1 MVARMYRLQRLAW
14 EACNK
19 WNEMKLRGLMSEPR
33 SASVKNARLRT
44 SSTIAYLAEGTC
56 GGQGLECAH
65 NWYALVSTCV
75 PVVGPCVVYGFWG
88 GSRRWHLREVI
99 RWCGIRLS
107 TCACCALEVYS
118 ILVVI
123 VARLVCAD
131 LCCFSSTCC
140 WFVLERF
147 GEACCRFVALE
158 RGRYRNPLVYRC
170 VWLRFEVRDISCPGK
185 AMLVLPCLYMFVI
198 FWGVIGWEVS
208 GRC

>member
-1 MVARMYRLQRLAW
+1 
-14 EACNK
+14 
-19 WNEMKLRGLMSEPR
+19 MSEPR

-65 NWYALVSTCV
+65 NGYALMSTCV
-75 PVVGPCVVYGFWG
+75 PVVGPCVVYGFGG
-88 GSRRWHLREVI
+88 GSRGWHLRDVI

-131 LCCFSSTCC
+131 LCCFPSTCC

-158 RGRYRNPLVYRC
+158 RGRYGIHLFIDACDCALRC
-170 VWLRFEVRDISCPGK
+170 VIFLAQGRQYLFCP
-185 AMLVLPCLYMFVI
+185 AFTCL
-198 FWGVIGWEVS
+198 
-208 GRC
+208 